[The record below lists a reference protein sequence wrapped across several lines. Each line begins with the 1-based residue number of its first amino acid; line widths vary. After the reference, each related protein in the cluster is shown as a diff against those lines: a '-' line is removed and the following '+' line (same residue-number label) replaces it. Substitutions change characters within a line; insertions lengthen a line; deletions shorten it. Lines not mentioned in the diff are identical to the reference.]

1 MSELKTYTH
10 VNRTDEHAMFGIS
23 RMEDIY
29 EKRGGAA
36 DEPHRHDF
44 FTVLFAKSAK
54 GKHVIDF
61 CEYELTENQVFFVSP
76 RQVHQV
82 IEEERSEGYSIVF
95 SADFLAANNIPVSFI
110 DDLNLFRD
118 YGETPP
124 LKPSAEQTEQL
135 GRYCEELLNFYH
147 SEIAFQQR
155 AIASVLELF
164 LICCNNICTIPEN
177 TQQAEAGNT
186 TLRNFKQLVEEHFRT
201 EHGTTFYA
209 NELHITPDHLN
220 RTVKSLIGKTA
231 KEYIQSR
238 VTIAAKRML
247 IFSDLSNKEIGYELG
262 FSEPANFSAF
272 FKKCS
277 GLSPSQF
284 RESHG
289 K

>member
-1 MSELKTYTH
+1 
-10 VNRTDEHAMFGIS
+10 
-23 RMEDIY
+23 
-29 EKRGGAA
+29 
-36 DEPHRHDF
+36 
-44 FTVLFAKSAK
+44 
-54 GKHVIDF
+54 
-61 CEYELTENQVFFVSP
+61 
-76 RQVHQV
+76 VHQV
-82 IEEERSEGYSIVF
+82 IENERSEGYSIAF
-95 SADFLAANNIPVSFI
+95 SSEFLAANNIPVSFI
-110 DDLNLFRD
+110 HNLNLFRD

-124 LKPSAEQTEQL
+124 LEPSAGQMQQL
-135 GRYCEELLNFYH
+135 TNYCEELLNFYH

-155 AIASVLELF
+155 AISSVLELF
-164 LICCNNICTIPEN
+164 LICCNNICSIPGN

-186 TLRNFKQLVEEHFRT
+186 TLKEFKRLVDEHFQT

-220 RTVKSLIGKTA
+220 RTVKALIDKTA

-238 VTIAAKRML
+238 ITIAAKRML
-247 IFSDLSNKEIGYELG
+247 LFTELSNKEIGYELG

-284 RESHG
+284 RDSQL